1 MKRLPEIIEAANT
14 VISHIDQTALAI
26 YLAMKTDP
34 RPDAATI
41 KKYLTSK
48 YFYFPRILFLQSALT
63 LYSCASGFLK
73 AILASE
79 PFMTVDLNTFNFAWI
94 VSSDV

>member
-48 YFYFPRILFLQSALT
+48 YFFYSHLISAVCFDSLV
-63 LYSCASGFLK
+63 LHIWIFKS
-73 AILASE
+73 
-79 PFMTVDLNTFNFAWI
+79 NFAFRA
-94 VSSDV
+94 VYDSGL

>member
-1 MKRLPEIIEAANT
+1 MKCLNEIIEASNT

-41 KKYLTSK
+41 KKYLASK
-48 YFYFPRILFLQSALT
+48 YFFSLHLFQQLSALLSLKIKMF
-63 LYSCASGFLK
+63 LYS
-73 AILASE
+73 
-79 PFMTVDLNTFNFAWI
+79 
-94 VSSDV
+94 